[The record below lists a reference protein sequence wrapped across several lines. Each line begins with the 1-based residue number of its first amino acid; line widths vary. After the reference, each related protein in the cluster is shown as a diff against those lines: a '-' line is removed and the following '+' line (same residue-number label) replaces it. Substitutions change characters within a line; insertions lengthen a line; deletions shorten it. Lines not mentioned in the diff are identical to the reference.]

1 MEKEPLQKRNPLR
14 DWLIPFL
21 KFNLIGI
28 LNTLIDNGLYALFY
42 SVLGWHFAL
51 SKTLSY
57 GAGMVNSW
65 LWNSRWTFVA
75 QREEGAVG
83 QGEQLLKIAKFLLV
97 NGVAYLSQMGVL
109 WLCRRVWGSSSPWMS
124 LFIATPVSLVVNF
137 LGNRLFV
144 FKSKE

>member
-1 MEKEPLQKRNPLR
+1 MQKHNPLR

-21 KFNLIGI
+21 KFNLVGI
-28 LNTLIDNGLYALFY
+28 LNTLIDNGLYALFH

-65 LWNSRWTFVA
+65 LCNSRWTFAVQKGERAVEGGRQAA
-75 QREEGAVG
+75 QF
-83 QGEQLLKIAKFLLV
+83 IKFLLV
-97 NGVAYLSQMGVL
+97 NGVAYLSQLGVL
-109 WLCRRVWGSSSPWMS
+109 WVCRRIWGSSSPWTS

-144 FKSKE
+144 FKDKR